1 MNISRTLNLIST
13 HELTAVVAKLCSTI
27 GVCGTA
33 GARGPWIS
41 SSTVENY
48 RIETLPSFE
57 TRRRSNRP
65 VPTFNRW
72 KRNDRQTRL
81 RHGLIHPNS
90 YARSSINRMRGL
102 LVTTRI
108 QHKERDRDRQ
118 REKKKKVESKLGN
131 NARFRTSL
139 HQP

>member
-1 MNISRTLNLIST
+1 
-13 HELTAVVAKLCSTI
+13 
-27 GVCGTA
+27 
-33 GARGPWIS
+33 
-41 SSTVENY
+41 
-48 RIETLPSFE
+48 
-57 TRRRSNRP
+57 
-65 VPTFNRW
+65 
-72 KRNDRQTRL
+72 
-81 RHGLIHPNS
+81 
-90 YARSSINRMRGL
+90 MRGL